1 MRPRIRHNSW
11 NHLTGGMS
19 CPKTKSNFKKVWV
32 CNTSFNDT
40 EPGGNVRICFSSSAG
55 HRDLNVPGVVIKAF
69 QFDTNS
75 CSISVFSLPTSVLA
89 DFGYYHCLNQAA
101 VNNMVSGYL
110 FHNPV
115 KRRYLVPEPCQNTW
129 YHGQCCPTSQAQT
142 SASDEARWWLTP
154 SAGDRST
161 WWYLLG
167 RQKAWWQTRPRSF
180 R

>member
-1 MRPRIRHNSW
+1 MPKNKIQFQKGLSLQHFFQRYG
-11 NHLTGGMS
+11 TGRQCQDLLFQFRWPQG
-19 CPKTKSNFKKVWV
+19 
-32 CNTSFNDT
+32 
-40 EPGGNVRICFSSSAG
+40 
-55 HRDLNVPGVVIKAF
+55 LNVPGVVIKAF

-89 DFGYYHCLNQAA
+89 DFGYYLCLNQAA

-142 SASDEARWWLTP
+142 SASDEAR
-154 SAGDRST
+154 
-161 WWYLLG
+161 
-167 RQKAWWQTRPRSF
+167 
-180 R
+180 